1 MKSVP
6 TIPFS
11 KLILGFLMLIPLMAQ
26 AVTVDGLYR
35 TQVAVGGS
43 SDSEQKAAYSEGLRR
58 VLLRVSGSREVLNSS
73 QIDGLLANA
82 ESLLQAYQ
90 YRRVDGG
97 SDQLLMTFGS
107 VGVNRALANMQVPV
121 WGVNRPLT
129 LAWVAVDSGRD
140 RHILTAPDAGAG
152 SSDRAR
158 WSAAFAAASSDRGLP
173 LNLPPSNTGDDRSL
187 LSEIRGN
194 FMDSLKSA
202 STEYPHNL
210 LTVVNVTRRGS
221 GWEASWKLEGAA
233 FTESGTETGAAS
245 PEALASAVV
254 GAWADMLAARYS
266 VDAGKISDAQRVD
279 LVIENVSSVEAYGA
293 LKRSLES
300 MTPVVSAG
308 PVNVTEK
315 VSTWRIAFSGELS
328 VLKEYIALD
337 TRLQPVEGGR
347 TPVGSS
353 GFPKAS
359 GQAAAG
365 QTSADSQRAMADQSE
380 GNGRQPAGAV
390 ATGAQGDAEKTRTN
404 VDEKTKSAAD
414 NSAAPTLEYQPLEVD
429 GAASGSVNSE
439 ETFESLYPVLRYRWQ
454 GKGGATVQ

>member
-6 TIPFS
+6 TIPVI
-11 KLILGFLMLIPLMAQ
+11 KLILGFLMLIPLAAH

-43 SDSEQKAAYSEGLRR
+43 SDSEQKAAYAEGLRR
-58 VLLRVSGSREVLNSS
+58 VLLRVSGSREVLNSD

-121 WGVNRPLT
+121 WGANRPLT
-129 LAWVAVDSGRD
+129 LAWIAVDSGRD

-152 SSDRAR
+152 DSERAR

-173 LNLPPSNTGDDRSL
+173 LSLPPSTSGDDRAL

-202 STEYPHNL
+202 SSDYPHNL
-210 LTVVNVTRRGS
+210 MAVVNVTRRGG

-245 PEALASAVV
+245 PEALANAVV

-266 VDAGKISDAQRVD
+266 VDAGKISEAQRVD
-279 LVIENVSSVEAYGA
+279 LVIENVASVEAYGA

-308 PVNVTEK
+308 PVSVSDK
-315 VSTWRIAFSGELS
+315 VSTWRVAFSGELS

-337 TRLQPVEGGR
+337 TRFTSIEGKA
-347 TPVGSS
+347 TPANPTRSSSASMPTDQGGQSSEGDQLNSDSRASESAPSAGS
-353 GFPKAS
+353 
-359 GQAAAG
+359 QAAAG
-365 QTSADSQRAMADQSE
+365 TDSNRNDS
-380 GNGRQPAGAV
+380 
-390 ATGAQGDAEKTRTN
+390 T
-404 VDEKTKSAAD
+404 VDEGG
-414 NSAAPTLEYQPLEVD
+414 AAPKLQYQPLEVN